1 MIRGGPQ
8 GWDQQRWHHSPGT
21 FTINKDLLVVI
32 LKSNN
37 NSNIFLSLTHSTI
50 FGNNK
55 TKCSNNSYPMIIK
68 TIWCNH
74 PFNIT
79 MHIHNWPMMIGI
91 SIRIS
96 LPIWV
101 KIYLSAIQTDINQT
115 IIIRWIGCQEA
126 VHNLRIMA
134 RLVKWLRVTKNS
146 SLNVNRILSPKRHK
160 KPIALPEPVQLIS
173 QNQHKNQKFQP

>member
-1 MIRGGPQ
+1 
-8 GWDQQRWHHSPGT
+8 
-21 FTINKDLLVVI
+21 
-32 LKSNN
+32 
-37 NSNIFLSLTHSTI
+37 
-50 FGNNK
+50 
-55 TKCSNNSYPMIIK
+55 MIIK

-96 LPIWV
+96 QPIWV

-146 SLNVNRILSPKRHK
+146 NLNDNRIPSPKRHK
-160 KPIALPEPVQLIS
+160 KHIGLLEPALLITPKQL
-173 QNQHKNQKFQP
+173 QNLKFQPQCPKAQHLNQITIRVKCRHRSLCH